1 MIYKIFSS
9 IFKKVDPEISHSLA
23 IQILKKN
30 FIPFEFFTSTKS
42 KILETNIL
50 GKNFASPIG
59 LAAGFDK
66 NAEIYNTI
74 FKLGFSFAEIGTVTP
89 LAQYGNPKPRV
100 FRLNDDMAIINRL
113 GFPSLGMEEVYSNI
127 KKNKPNGILGINIGP
142 NKDSI
147 SKVED
152 YLKCFKIFC
161 NLGDYIC
168 INISSPNT
176 PNLRDL
182 HEKKK
187 IEELLT
193 IIKIKQTELKNNT
206 PIIIKISPDINDDNI
221 KELSNIL
228 IEKKIDGV
236 ALTNTTIKNRNN
248 LKSKNKD
255 KIGGLSGVP
264 LQSTSNLI
272 IKKFYKIL
280 QDRIPIIGAGG
291 VSDGKSAFEKIK
303 SGASLIQLYTS
314 IVYQGPLIANNINKE
329 LEELLITNG
338 FKNLKEA
345 VGVDAV

>member
-74 FKLGFSFAEIGTVTP
+74 FKLGFGFAEVGTVTP

-100 FRLNDDMAIINRL
+100 FRLNADKAIINRL
-113 GFPSLGMEEVYSNI
+113 GFPSSGMEAVYLNI
-127 KKNKPNGILGINIGP
+127 KNNKPEGILGINIGP

-147 SKVED
+147 SKIED
-152 YLKCFKIFC
+152 YIKCFKTFC
-161 NLGDYIC
+161 DLGDYIC

-187 IEELLT
+187 
-193 IIKIKQTELKNNT
+193 
-206 PIIIKISPDINDDNI
+206 
-221 KELSNIL
+221 
-228 IEKKIDGV
+228 
-236 ALTNTTIKNRNN
+236 
-248 LKSKNKD
+248 
-255 KIGGLSGVP
+255 
-264 LQSTSNLI
+264 
-272 IKKFYKIL
+272 
-280 QDRIPIIGAGG
+280 
-291 VSDGKSAFEKIK
+291 
-303 SGASLIQLYTS
+303 
-314 IVYQGPLIANNINKE
+314 
-329 LEELLITNG
+329 
-338 FKNLKEA
+338 
-345 VGVDAV
+345 